1 MNKYKLL
8 KKGILLDIIGMATLL
23 VPFWG
28 NIVDLVWAPYA
39 ASQMNKMYRGTTG
52 KIAAVIVFLEE
63 ILPGLDVIPTFT
75 LMWLYTFVW
84 KQNRPDDPET
94 IVKKKKPLM
103 GLFLT

>member
-1 MNKYKLL
+1 MDKYKLL
-8 KKGILLDIIGMATLL
+8 KKGILFDLIGLATMF

-28 NIVDLVWAPYA
+28 TIIDLIWAPYA
-39 ASQMNKMYRGTTG
+39 AFQINKMYRGTQG

-84 KQNRPDDPET
+84 KKSVPDDSET
-94 IVKKKKPLM
+94 LVNKKSP
-103 GLFLT
+103 

>member
-23 VPFWG
+23 VPFCG

-84 KQNRPDDPET
+84 KKNVLDDSET
-94 IVKKKKPLM
+94 IVNKKSP
-103 GLFLT
+103 

>member
-8 KKGILLDIIGMATLL
+8 KKGILLDLIGMATLL

-28 NIVDLVWAPYA
+28 NILDLVWAPCA
-39 ASQMNKMYRGTTG
+39 ASQMNKMYRGSKG

-63 ILPGLDVIPTFT
+63 ITPGLDIIPTFT

-84 KQNRPDDPET
+84 KKNVPDDSET
-94 IVKKKKPLM
+94 IVNKKSP
-103 GLFLT
+103 